1 MRTELA
7 RPVED
12 KRREAATTCKAGA
25 EDVRRM
31 IGKAT
36 KRKADAETVKR
47 SALTQEEDVRR
58 AVGKIAKR
66 KVDAEGPRTRGGSSE
81 AQR

>member
-1 MRTELA
+1 
-7 RPVED
+7 
-12 KRREAATTCKAGA
+12 
-25 EDVRRM
+25 M